1 MQSIT
6 HRLADQFRS
15 VVGNFIPIDCS
26 NSKFE
31 SDGFLTPKEF
41 VDSGDYLIL
50 QFPNWFWRSAS
61 EEYIVRWL
69 PQNKQY
75 LHVDNVPCRKRLDS
89 SKLCISKNSFDITS
103 DNKGD
108 EWILP
113 TNENVEKLGSI
124 NINDDVRY
132 YDISVTYDKFFQTP
146 RIWLFGYNKEGY
158 PLSTEEMV
166 EDIISDY
173 ATKTIT
179 LDPHPFT
186 GILCVSIHPCNHSS
200 LLKKMAKNHPPHLS
214 IVILLKFI
222 TTVIPSI
229 ELDNTIDID
238 IKFDT

>member
-1 MQSIT
+1 MESIK
-6 HRLADQFRS
+6 HRLADTLRNVIGS
-15 VVGNFIPIDCS
+15 LTPIDCS

-31 SDGFLTPKEF
+31 SDGYLTPREF

-50 QFPNWFWRSAS
+50 QFPNWFWRTAPK
-61 EEYIVRWL
+61 EYLVSWL
-69 PQNKQY
+69 PPNKQY
-75 LHVDNVPCRKRLDS
+75 LHIDNIPCRNRLDP
-89 SKLCISKNSFDITS
+89 SKISISKRRLDIKL
-103 DNKGD
+103 DYCEE
-108 EWILP
+108 EWFIP
-113 TNENVEKLGSI
+113 TKNEGEPNEIELKNEI
-124 NINDDVRY
+124 RY

-146 RIWLFGYNKEGY
+146 RIWLFGYNKEGT

-173 ATKTIT
+173 AAKTIT

-186 GILCVSIHPCNHSS
+186 GIPCISIHPCNHSS
-200 LLKKMAKNHPPHLS
+200 LLKKIAKGYPPHLS

-238 IKFDT
+238 INFYT

>member
-1 MQSIT
+1 MESIK

-15 VVGNFIPIDCS
+15 VIGNFIPINNS

-41 VDSGDYLIL
+41 VDSGDYLVL

-61 EEYIVRWL
+61 KEYLVGWL
-69 PQNKQY
+69 PINKQY
-75 LHVDNVPCRKRLDS
+75 LHIDNIPCRRRLKS
-89 SKLCISKNSFDITS
+89 SGLCISKDSSGGIT
-103 DNKGD
+103 DDRED
-108 EWILP
+108 EWIFP
-113 TNENVEKLGSI
+113 TKKNEKKTDSFSI
-124 NINDDVRY
+124 NEDSRY

-146 RIWLFGYNKEGY
+146 RIWLFGYDKDGS

-166 EDIISDY
+166 EDIINEY

-186 GILCVSIHPCNHSS
+186 GILCISIHPCNHSN

-222 TTVIPSI
+222 TSVIPSI

-238 IKFDT
+238 IKFDI

>member
-1 MQSIT
+1 MQST
-6 HRLADQFRS
+6 KHRLADKLRNII
-15 VVGNFIPIDCS
+15 GNFIPIDCS

-31 SDGFLTPKEF
+31 SDGLLTPKEF
-41 VDSGDYLIL
+41 VESGDYLIL
-50 QFPNWFWRSAS
+50 QFPNWFWRAAS
-61 EEYIVRWL
+61 EEYLVSWL
-69 PQNKQY
+69 PPNKQY
-75 LHVDNVPCRKRLDS
+75 LHIDNIPCKNRLDP
-89 SKLCISKNSFDITS
+89 SKLCISKHKSS
-103 DNKGD
+103 DQPEVHGD
-108 EWILP
+108 EWVFPIRDYGNP
-113 TNENVEKLGSI
+113 DSYRSNEI
-124 NINDDVRY
+124 RY

-166 EDIISDY
+166 EDIINEY

-186 GILCVSIHPCNHSS
+186 GALCVSIHPCNHSN
-200 LLKKMAKNHPPHLS
+200 LLKKVAKSHPSHLS

-238 IKFDT
+238 IKFDI